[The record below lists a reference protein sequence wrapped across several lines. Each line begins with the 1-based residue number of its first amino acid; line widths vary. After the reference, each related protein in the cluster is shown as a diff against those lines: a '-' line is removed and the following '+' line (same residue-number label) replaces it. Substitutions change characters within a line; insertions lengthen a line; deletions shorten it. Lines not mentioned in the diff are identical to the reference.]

1 MCLFKLL
8 FLLPLIAFWLPVD
21 TQAYNLGL
29 PPISIDF
36 ESEEEQEEELE
47 EEEVVV

>member
-1 MCLFKLL
+1 MWFLKLL
-8 FLLPLIAFWLPVD
+8 FLLALIASWIPVD
-21 TQAYNLGL
+21 SQASSLIT
-29 PPISIDF
+29 PMTTIDF

>member
-1 MCLFKLL
+1 MWLFKLL
-8 FLLPLIAFWLPVD
+8 FLLALIASWIPVD
-21 TQAYNLGL
+21 SQANVSSS
-29 PPISIDF
+29 PTTIMDF

>member
-1 MCLFKLL
+1 MWLFKLL
-8 FLLPLIAFWLPVD
+8 LLLGLIASWIPVESKTFD
-21 TQAYNLGL
+21 LVSKEIT
-29 PPISIDF
+29 IDF

>member
-1 MCLFKLL
+1 MWLFKLL
-8 FLLPLIAFWLPVD
+8 FLLGLIASWLPID
-21 TQAYNLGL
+21 SRANDFSSPTTT
-29 PPISIDF
+29 IDF

>member
-1 MCLFKLL
+1 MWLFKLL
-8 FLLPLIAFWLPVD
+8 FLLALIASWIPVD
-21 TQAYNLGL
+21 SQASSLTS
-29 PPISIDF
+29 PATSIDF